1 MVKWEKIDETR
12 VAMEVE
18 VDEDALGQA
27 LDQAYKK
34 VVQQV
39 NLPGFRKGKVPRPIL
54 ESRFGTGILYEEA
67 LERLVPD
74 AYDQAVETAGIKPL
88 DKPEIDVV
96 QLEKGKPFI
105 FKATVEVMPEVA
117 LGEYCGVEV
126 TETIREISEDDVAAK
141 LEQLR
146 RQHVKLRELEEGTLE
161 EGDLAVIDF
170 TGYRDDVP
178 FEGGQGEGYSL
189 EIGSGTFIPGFE
201 EQLVGAS
208 AGEEREVR
216 VSFPVDYHAEHLA
229 GQGVLFKVLVR
240 EIKRKEI
247 PLLEDSFA
255 AEVSEFATLAELKE
269 ETRNKLKTVAE
280 KTARRE
286 LDEQVVGAVVAN
298 ASVSLPTVLVER
310 EIERL
315 MREME
320 QILRMQGLS
329 FEKYLSLSGKSLQE
343 LREERR
349 EEAGKR
355 VRANLVLEAVAKKE
369 GIEATN
375 EEVDGRIAEMAANY
389 KQDFAKVKEYFLGQG
404 QMEALLQEIKFSKTI
419 DFLRAQAQVSAVTAD
434 AASKSV

>member
-12 VAMEVE
+12 VTMEVE

-54 ESRFGTGILYEEA
+54 ESRFGTGILYEEV

-146 RQHVKLRELEEGTLE
+146 RQHVKLRELGEGTLE

-170 TGYRDDVP
+170 TGYRDGVP
-178 FEGGQGEGYSL
+178 FDGGQGEGYSL

-240 EIKRKEI
+240 VIKRKEI

-280 KTARRE
+280 RTARRE

-355 VRANLVLEAVAKKE
+355 VKANLVLEAVAKKE

>member
-146 RQHVKLRELEEGTLE
+146 RQHVKLRVLEEGTLE

-170 TGYRDDVP
+170 TGYRDGVP
-178 FEGGQGEGYSL
+178 FDGGQGEGYSL

-208 AGEEREVR
+208 AGEEREVS

-247 PLLEDSFA
+247 PLLDDSFA
-255 AEVSEFATLAELKE
+255 AEVSELATLAELKE

-298 ASVSLPTVLVER
+298 ASVSLPAVLVER

-343 LREERR
+343 LREDRR

-355 VRANLVLEAVAKKE
+355 VKANLVLEAVAKKE

-404 QMEALLQEIKFSKTI
+404 QMEALLQEMKFSKTI
-419 DFLRAQAQVSAVTAD
+419 DFLRAQARVSAVTAD